1 MHLEARCVVTHKK
14 KPTKNIN
21 WKKPE
26 NRRPSTGGGGYFLWL
41 TVWLDAR
48 RGRCCCC
55 CSWCGVC
62 GHRQQHRRMAG
73 CQVAVPGTRFP
84 LLIPV
89 PVTVPNSH
97 FPQFPFPSRVSNN
110 FAESGGLKH
119 ERTSHTKD
127 THRYTDTFIHVYVC
141 MYCVC
146 CIHAPDDGFITFSW
160 HFCVLVSSSFSCP
173 ALPCPASVFIFVYK
187 HNEIASGRR
196 CDACHGHYSIYTRL
210 PKSLPLPLP
219 PSLAYPSSSLSSIA
233 VSLDKRLSN

>member
-1 MHLEARCVVTHKK
+1 MHLEARSVATHKK
-14 KPTKNIN
+14 KTNKNIN

-48 RGRCCCC
+48 RGRCCCRC
-55 CSWCGVC
+55 WCGVC

-84 LLIPV
+84 LPIPV

-119 ERTSHTKD
+119 ERASHTKD
-127 THRYTDTFIHVYVC
+127 IHRYTHTHLYMYMCACIVCAVFMRLMTDSLHFRGTF
-141 MYCVC
+141 
-146 CIHAPDDGFITFSW
+146 
-160 HFCVLVSSSFSCP
+160 VSLCP
-173 ALPCPASVFIFVYK
+173 VASPAQPCPASVFIFVYK

-210 PKSLPLPLP
+210 PKSHPLPLP
-219 PSLAYPSSSLSSIA
+219 PSLAYPTSSLSSIA